1 MLFMILKTF
10 FDKNKWNLSNEIHI
24 AYKKRYA
31 LKIVKSL
38 RGVNSDF
45 GHSFQNGG
53 VTKWPTEFWGQVY
66 GSFQIRPMFKLLGQ
80 WQNGPQFFP
89 RIPTDHTRVINPMNF
104 SVTSL
109 AKLRQSSRESGKAW
123 RIRIKAWF
131 SAEINSSFRLS
142 VIAFTWTQ

>member
-24 AYKKRYA
+24 AYKKRYT
-31 LKIVKSL
+31 LKNVKSL
-38 RGVNSDF
+38 RGVNSVF
-45 GHSFQNGG
+45 GHSFRNGG

-66 GSFQIRPMFKLLGQ
+66 GSAQIRPMFKLLGQ

-109 AKLRQSSRESGKAW
+109 ANWDKANWDKAAERAERHGESESKHGSPQKSTH
-123 RIRIKAWF
+123 RF
-131 SAEINSSFRLS
+131 GSL
-142 VIAFTWTQ
+142 